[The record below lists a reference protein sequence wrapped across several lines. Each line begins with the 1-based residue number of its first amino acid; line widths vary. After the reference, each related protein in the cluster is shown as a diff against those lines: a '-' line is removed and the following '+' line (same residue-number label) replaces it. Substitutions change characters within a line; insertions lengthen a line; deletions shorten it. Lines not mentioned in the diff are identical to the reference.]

1 MRGAGI
7 TGVGARKINLFSFP
21 SMDRAIRMDETYI
34 HTWVL
39 LVWNTYLVLE
49 KPLSGPKLLN
59 FENHN
64 CSSFR

>member
-39 LVWNTYLVLE
+39 LVWNTYLV
-49 KPLSGPKLLN
+49 
-59 FENHN
+59 
-64 CSSFR
+64 